1 MRPKI
6 SVCMAT
12 FNGEAYLEKQVRSIL
27 EQLRAADEV
36 VVVDDASTD
45 KTLKILHNFSDS
57 RVQVYRNTKN
67 HGVMASFERSMKL
80 AHGDI
85 LFLSDQDD
93 LWLPGKVNTITEA
106 FATNPEITL
115 VASDAKVID
124 KDGLVVA
131 DSFFSQRG
139 RFSAGIVHNFFKN
152 KYLGCT
158 LAFRKTMLTY
168 FLPIP
173 RDVPMHDM
181 WIGLINTLHGKTHY
195 ITQPLIIAY
204 RRHGSNLSPSGG
216 TSIFQ
221 KVVWRWRLAKN
232 LAMHAFHHMHLNS

>member
-1 MRPKI
+1 MVKPTLKNR
-6 SVCMAT
+6 C
-12 FNGEAYLEKQVRSIL
+12 VRYWNNCG
-27 EQLRAADEV
+27 AADEV

-139 RFSAGIVHNFFKN
+139 RFFGRNRSHTFLKISI
-152 KYLGCT
+152 LGCT

-181 WIGLINTLHGKTHY
+181 WIGLINTLHG
-195 ITQPLIIAY
+195 
-204 RRHGSNLSPSGG
+204 
-216 TSIFQ
+216 
-221 KVVWRWRLAKN
+221 
-232 LAMHAFHHMHLNS
+232 